1 MSLLDILARRML
13 KLPETTLHPVSVRR
27 DLKVRMPDGA
37 ELLTDHYFPRDM
49 DKPPV
54 VLVRSPYGKSGFM
67 SASMARPFA
76 ERGFQV
82 VLQCC
87 RGTGGS
93 SGIFD
98 PHHDERADGLAT
110 LDWIKSQAWYGGAIV
125 TYGLSYL
132 GYTQWAVARDAG
144 PEVKAMALQVTLSS
158 FARMTYAG
166 DSLMLENALSW
177 TKMVTSM
184 KRPWFMLGMVVNMLL
199 RIEPIRKAQWKLL
212 PLDTLDEKVVGERV
226 PFWQDWMRY
235 SSAEDPWWKPMDFGV
250 SIADVTK
257 PISMIAGWYDIFA
270 PWQLADFQA
279 LQEAGR
285 SVRITIGPWRH
296 TDQGIG
302 REGVLDALDWFHTH
316 LSGSPSKSHPKPV
329 RVYVIGADEWRF
341 FDAWPPREAK
351 YLRVFLQPAFGL
363 ADSPAPD
370 SPADMYHYDPH
381 DPTPSVGGPA
391 LAAKPYAVDNRA
403 LEARS
408 DVLSYTGGPMP
419 VDVDVV
425 GPISAELHVSSSAQS
440 ADFFVR
446 LCDVDLAG
454 VSRNV
459 CDGLQRVRLTPGEAP
474 QRVLIQL
481 WPTAYRFKPGHR
493 IRVQI
498 SSGAFPRW
506 ARNLG
511 GGEAIG
517 TESEGHAAQQS
528 IYHDAA
534 HPSSILLPTMTTPA
548 R

>member
-1 MSLLDILARRML
+1 MSLLDILARRIM
-13 KLPETTLHPVSVRR
+13 KLRKTALHPVSVHR

-37 ELLTDHYFPRDM
+37 ELLTDHYFPKDL

-54 VLVRSPYGKSGFM
+54 VLVRSPYGKSVFM
-67 SASMARPFA
+67 SSSMAKPFA

-110 LDWIKSQAWYGGAIV
+110 LDWIKAQAWYGGAIV

-144 PEVKAMALQVTLSS
+144 PEVKAMAMQVTLSS

-177 TKMVTSM
+177 TKMVTGM
-184 KRPWFMLGMVVNMLL
+184 KRPWFMLGMLVNMLL
-199 RIEPIRKAQWKLL
+199 RIDPIRKAQWNLL
-212 PLDTLDEKVVGERV
+212 PLDTLDEKVVGERI

-250 SIADVTK
+250 SIAEVTK
-257 PISMIAGWYDIFA
+257 PITMIAGWYDIFA

-285 SVRITIGPWRH
+285 SVRITVGPWRH
-296 TDQGIG
+296 TDRGIG

-316 LSGSPSKSHPKPV
+316 LSGSPSKTHPKPV

-351 YLRVFLQPAFGL
+351 YLRVFLQPGFGL
-363 ADSPAPD
+363 ADSPRQD
-370 SPADMYHYDPH
+370 SSVDTYHYDPK
-381 DPTPSVGGPA
+381 DPTPSVGGPS
-391 LAAKPYAVDNRA
+391 LAAKPFAVDNRA

-408 DVLSYTGGPMP
+408 DVLSYTGASMLI
-419 VDVDVV
+419 DVDVI
-425 GPISAELHVSSSAQS
+425 GPISAELYVSSTAQS

-446 LCDVDLAG
+446 LCDVDPTGA
-454 VSRNV
+454 SRNV
-459 CDGLQRVRLTPGEAP
+459 CDGLQRAQLLPGGAP

-481 WPTAYRFKPGHR
+481 WPTAYRFKPGHCM
-493 IRVQI
+493 RVQI

-511 GGEAIG
+511 GGAELGPA
-517 TESEGHAAQQS
+517 SECHAAQQS
-528 IYHDAA
+528 IYHDVA
-534 HPSSILLPTMTTPA
+534 HPSSILLPTMA
-548 R
+548 SRAQ